1 MRKKEGT
8 ICVITVVMKKSA
20 FKKKRATK
28 QKRKNMIIQMVMKKE
43 NKIVCMTKR
52 AQHGLKGHC
61 VLVLQKKID
70 HFTKVI

>member
-28 QKRKNMIIQMVMKKE
+28 QKRKNMII
-43 NKIVCMTKR
+43 
-52 AQHGLKGHC
+52 
-61 VLVLQKKID
+61 
-70 HFTKVI
+70 